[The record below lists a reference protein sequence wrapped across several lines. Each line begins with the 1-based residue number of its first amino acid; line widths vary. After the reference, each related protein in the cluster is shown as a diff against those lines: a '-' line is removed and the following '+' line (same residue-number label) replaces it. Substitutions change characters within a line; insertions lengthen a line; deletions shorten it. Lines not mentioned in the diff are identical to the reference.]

1 MKKKEIEN
9 IPIIEWQELIAI
21 CKDIFKE
28 MLKRKDVE
36 SKFFNGIPAV
46 PKENES
52 IVRWVEFYRENA
64 ELEILEGTFAVRR
77 GMKLTLFS
85 LDYVTDSDKV

>member
-1 MKKKEIEN
+1 MKTNQIEN
-9 IPIIEWQELIAI
+9 IPIIEWQELIEI
-21 CKDIFKE
+21 CRDIFKE
-28 MLKRKDVE
+28 MIGRKNIE

-52 IVRWVEFYRENA
+52 IVGWVEFYRENA

-85 LDYVTDSDKV
+85 IDYVTESD